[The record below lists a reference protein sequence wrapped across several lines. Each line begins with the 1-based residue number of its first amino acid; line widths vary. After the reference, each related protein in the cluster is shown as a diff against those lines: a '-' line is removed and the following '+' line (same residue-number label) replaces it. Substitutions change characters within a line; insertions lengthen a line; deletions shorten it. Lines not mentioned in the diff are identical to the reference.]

1 MSPTTIK
8 MQRTVVADYRSEVR
22 PSTITDLETKVSK
35 ENYGKYLKRL
45 TLRKLRGFT
54 DREVTF
60 EFPVTA
66 LVGPN
71 GGGKTTVLGAAAL
84 AYKSVAPGRFF
95 AKSGKYDASMQ
106 NWSIEYELIDKEYNP
121 RLSVPRTASFKQL
134 KWNRTALDREVL
146 VFGVDRT
153 LPATERSRL
162 KVAVGG
168 SFAAVREVTLDLAV
182 TEHAARILAK
192 PIKGFQQLY
201 VDDAGKVSLF
211 SGLTARGDGYSEF
224 HFGAGEASV
233 IRIVAEV
240 EAASPGAMILIEEIE
255 NGLHPVAAQR
265 MVEYLIGVAHRKSCQ
280 VIFTTHS
287 NDALAPLPSKAI
299 WAALE
304 GNLIQGKLDVRA
316 LRTITGQIQ
325 AKLAIFVEDAF
336 AELMVTTA
344 LRTLGD
350 VEMDEIKVHAM
361 GGHGAAIKVNS
372 HRNLDPTTI
381 YPSICILDG
390 DQAKHANPDKGI
402 FTLPGASFPEAHVL
416 ERVLDCLD
424 EEAGRLALR
433 VHLDLHDQERVKK
446 VVKERAL
453 TNWDRHMIWEQIGG
467 DLDFVAGHI
476 VKSAFL
482 TIWARKFPEEVKE
495 LVDAIGDKLP
505 RRDGNQP

>member
-1 MSPTTIK
+1 M
-8 MQRTVVADYRSEVR
+8 VADYRSEVR
-22 PSTITDLETKVSK
+22 PSVITDLETKVSK

-60 EFPVTA
+60 DFPVTA

-106 NWSIEYELIDKEYNP
+106 NWSIEYELIDKELNP
-121 RLSVPRTASFKQL
+121 RLSVSRTASFKQL
-134 KWNRTALDREVL
+134 KWNRTAPEREVL
-146 VFGVDRT
+146 VFGVERT
-153 LPATERSRL
+153 LPATERSKL
-162 KVAVGG
+162 KAAIGG
-168 SFAAVREVTLDLAV
+168 SFAAAREVTLAPEV
-182 TEHAARILAK
+182 TEHAAKILAK
-192 PIKGFQQLY
+192 PIEGFRQLY

-211 SGLTARGDGYSEF
+211 SGLTPRGDGYSEF

-280 VIFTTHS
+280 VVFTTHS

-299 WAALE
+299 WAALL
-304 GNLIQGKLDVRA
+304 GNVIQGKLDVKA
-316 LRTITGQIQ
+316 LRTITGQIE
-325 AKLAIFVEDAF
+325 AKLAIFVEDEF

-344 LRTLGD
+344 LRSHGGIEL
-350 VEMDEIKVHAM
+350 DEIKVHAM
-361 GGHGAAIKVNS
+361 GGADPAIKVNAQ
-372 HRNLDPTTI
+372 HNIDPTCT

-390 DQAKHANPDKGI
+390 DQSERANPDKGI
-402 FTLPGASFPEAHVL
+402 FTLPGASSPEAHVL
-416 ERVLDCLD
+416 NRVLDCLD
-424 EEAGRLALR
+424 EEAGRLAVAL
-433 VHLDLHDQERVKK
+433 HLGLHDQERVKK

-453 TNWDRHMIWEQIGG
+453 TNWDRHMVWEQIGG
-467 DLDFVAGHI
+467 DLDFTSGHI

-482 TIWARKFPEEVKE
+482 TIWAHKFPGEVE
-495 LVDAIGDKLP
+495 ALVEAIGGGLP
-505 RRDGNQP
+505 RRDSDTP

>member
-1 MSPTTIK
+1 M
-8 MQRTVVADYRSEVR
+8 VADYKSEVR
-22 PSTITDLETKVSK
+22 PSVITDLETKASK

-60 EFPVTA
+60 DFPVTA

-84 AYKSVAPGRFF
+84 AYKSVSPGRFF

-106 NWSIEYELIDKEYNP
+106 NWSIEYELIDKEHTP
-121 RLSVPRTASFKQL
+121 RLSVSRTASFKQL
-134 KWNRTALDREVL
+134 KWNRTALEREVL
-146 VFGVDRT
+146 VFGVERT
-153 LPATERSRL
+153 LPATERSKL
-162 KVAVGG
+162 KAAIGG
-168 SFAAVREVTLDLAV
+168 SFAAAREVTLDPEV
-182 TEHAARILAK
+182 TQHVAKILSK
-192 PIKGFQQLY
+192 PIEGFRQLY
-201 VDDAGKVSLF
+201 VDTAGKVSLF
-211 SGLTARGDGYSEF
+211 SGLTPRGDGYSEF

-255 NGLHPVAAQR
+255 NGLHPMATQR

-299 WAALE
+299 WAALQ
-304 GNLIQGKLDVRA
+304 GNVIQGKLDVKA

-336 AELMVTTA
+336 AELMVLTA
-344 LRTLGD
+344 LRSHGGIEL
-350 VEMDEIKVHAM
+350 DEVKVHAM
-361 GGHGAAIKVNS
+361 GGHDPAIKVNT
-372 HRNLDPTTI
+372 HHNIDPTAT

-390 DQAKHANPDKGI
+390 DQDERANPDKGI
-402 FTLPGASFPEAHVL
+402 FTLPGSSYPEAHVL

-424 EEAGRLALR
+424 EEAGRLAFAL
-433 VHLDLHDQERVKK
+433 HLDLHDQERVKK
-446 VVKERAL
+446 VVRGRAL

-467 DLDFVAGHI
+467 DLDFTSGHI
-476 VKSAFL
+476 VKGAFL
-482 TIWARKFPEEVKE
+482 TTWARRFPEEVKA
-495 LVDAIGDKLP
+495 LVEAIGDKLP

>member
-1 MSPTTIK
+1 M
-8 MQRTVVADYRSEVR
+8 ADYRSEVR
-22 PSTITDLETKVSK
+22 QSVITDLETKVSK

-106 NWSIEYELIDKEYNP
+106 NWSIEYEIIDKELNP
-121 RLSVPRTASFKQL
+121 RLSVSRTASFKQL
-134 KWNRTALDREVL
+134 KWNRTAPEREVL
-146 VFGVDRT
+146 VFGVERT
-153 LPATERSRL
+153 LPATERSNF
-162 KVAVGG
+162 KAAIGG
-168 SFAAVREVTLDLAV
+168 SFAAVREVTLAPEV
-182 TEHAARILAK
+182 TEHAAKILAK

-201 VDDAGKVSLF
+201 VDAAGKVKLF
-211 SGLTARGDGYSEF
+211 SGLTPQGEGYSEF

-233 IRIVAEV
+233 IRIVADV

-255 NGLHPVAAQR
+255 NGLHPVATQR

-299 WAALE
+299 WAALL
-304 GNLIQGKLDVRA
+304 GNVIQGKLDVKA
-316 LRTITGQIQ
+316 LRTITGQIE

-344 LRTLGD
+344 LRSHGGIEL
-350 VEMDEIKVHAM
+350 DEVKVHAM
-361 GGHGAAIKVNS
+361 GGADPAIKVNA
-372 HRNLDPTTI
+372 HHNIDPTRT

-390 DQAKHANPDKGI
+390 DQFERANPDEGI
-402 FTLPGASFPEAHVL
+402 FALPGASSPEAHVL
-416 ERVLDCLD
+416 NRVLGCLD
-424 EEAGRLALR
+424 EEAGRLAVAL
-433 VHLDLHDQERVKK
+433 HLGLHDQERVKK

-453 TNWDRHMIWEQIGG
+453 TNWDRHMVWEQIGG
-467 DLDFVAGHI
+467 DLDFTSGHI

-482 TIWARKFPEEVKE
+482 TTWAHKFPEEVKA
-495 LVDAIGDKLP
+495 LVEAIGDKLP
-505 RRDGNQP
+505 RRDSTQP